1 MASSIIQ
8 EFNIKIEI
16 SFYEIDIKVIE
27 ALKISIESKEKDRL
41 VSKGGH
47 LQVTRISSGGS
58 GSIMGSA
65 QRGTSA
71 QRKNEE
77 FEEEEEKQQQ
87 KRQPDVNLFG
97 PLIGGMDELM
107 ISESDLDAYALP
119 KLGRTHT

>member
-1 MASSIIQ
+1 
-8 EFNIKIEI
+8 
-16 SFYEIDIKVIE
+16 
-27 ALKISIESKEKDRL
+27 
-41 VSKGGH
+41 
-47 LQVTRISSGGS
+47 
-58 GSIMGSA
+58 MGSA

-97 PLIGGMDELM
+97 MDELM